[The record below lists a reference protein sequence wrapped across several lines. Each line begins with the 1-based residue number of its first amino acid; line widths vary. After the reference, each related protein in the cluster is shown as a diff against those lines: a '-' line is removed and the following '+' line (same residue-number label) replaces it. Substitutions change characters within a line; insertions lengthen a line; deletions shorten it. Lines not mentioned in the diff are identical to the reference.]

1 MKSYIYIFNE
11 IFIVHSL
18 YYWMFKSM
26 KQSSLKVNFVPYFS
40 FLWNMV
46 LGSTVFLVESYFKW
60 CKTIVLCHWL
70 RRINQYPFFSYHYE
84 INMLMRKISKFW
96 CAIFM
101 VHILFTIFA
110 LEICLWI
117 IAFWFDWG
125 IFLWKLT
132 NFWVIFST
140 HNAECM

>member
-18 YYWMFKSM
+18 YYWMFKSV

-60 CKTIVLCHWL
+60 CKTIVLCHWS

-84 INMLMRKISKFW
+84 INMLMRKISKS
-96 CAIFM
+96 
-101 VHILFTIFA
+101 
-110 LEICLWI
+110 
-117 IAFWFDWG
+117 FDVL
-125 IFLWKLT
+125 FLWL
-132 NFWVIFST
+132 IFYLLFLHWKFTCELLPFGST
-140 HNAECM
+140 EEFSFESWQTSG

>member
-60 CKTIVLCHWL
+60 CKTIVLCHWS

-84 INMLMRKISKFW
+84 INMLMRKISKS
-96 CAIFM
+96 
-101 VHILFTIFA
+101 
-110 LEICLWI
+110 
-117 IAFWFDWG
+117 FDVL
-125 IFLWKLT
+125 FLWL
-132 NFWVIFST
+132 IFYLLFLHWKFACELLPFGST
-140 HNAECM
+140 EEFSFESWQTSG